1 MRKDIGTREERQ
13 AIAEKVLLFLDRAGR
28 SRKSLINQAPH
39 KLSESTINKFF
50 QGQFSHRTLTK
61 IEAILG
67 SSFQGADDEIQ
78 TAPREL
84 GAYTLNSVTHLLGD
98 YLCVRPRFS
107 NPTILNVYLIH
118 VGWDPGLKHL
128 IYEERERSSAD
139 AKHARNGSV
148 HIPFGSPFMYL
159 VCRDGGFVRLMLLSQ
174 PDDNGLARGLL
185 CTLSNPRG
193 AIFIP
198 AATAVFLRR
207 LQAKET
213 PQIGLI
219 KPEDASYEGYQ
230 ETLSTVITE
239 EFGAFIFPQGVVER
253 RRELTTVNS

>member
-1 MRKDIGTREERQ
+1 MPHHACLAK
-13 AIAEKVLLFLDRAGR
+13 LLLNCSQLLEGWSVSIPPFWPGHITCPWRAPKASQPHTASDRIDGSVEIPSRCDANVPQPRRRGLPDYRSDCSNSASPSSDGR
-28 SRKSLINQAPH
+28 HRSDPRSLMPRMPP
-39 KLSESTINKFF
+39 ST
-50 QGQFSHRTLTK
+50 
-61 IEAILG
+61 A
-67 SSFQGADDEIQ
+67 
-78 TAPREL
+78 
-84 GAYTLNSVTHLLGD
+84 
-98 YLCVRPRFS
+98 
-107 NPTILNVYLIH
+107 H

-128 IYEERERSSAD
+128 VYEERERSRAD

-159 VCRDGGFVRLMLLSQ
+159 VCRDGGFVRLVLLSQ

-198 AATAVFLRR
+198 VATPVFLGR

-219 KPEDASYEGYQ
+219 KSEDASYEGYQ
-230 ETLSTVITE
+230 ETLSSVTTE
-239 EFGAFIFPQGVVER
+239 EFGTFIFPQGVVER
-253 RRELTTVNS
+253 RRGLTIVNS

>member
-1 MRKDIGTREERQ
+1 MRKP
-13 AIAEKVLLFLDRAGR
+13 RAR
-28 SRKSLINQAPH
+28 SRILKKLPRAPGGNCAQEGACPRHEKTLVRRRGPHRPEEQDPPPLGQARHPSKRTAGPTDRFHLHLRCSLP
-39 KLSESTINKFF
+39 EGG
-50 QGQFSHRTLTK
+50 QGCSPDHAGLQHR
-61 IEAILG
+61 G
-67 SSFQGADDEIQ
+67 DE
-78 TAPREL
+78 L
-84 GAYTLNSVTHLLGD
+84 
-98 YLCVRPRFS
+98 
-107 NPTILNVYLIH
+107 LNVYLIH

-253 RRELTTVNS
+253 RRELTIA